1 MRKIFDLH
9 GIVSLEGLEF
19 VKKGLAAIDDKLKST
34 SQQLEETGRQFQKI
48 GKGMT
53 TAFTAPIVAVG
64 VAATKFAGD
73 FEKAMTTSLS
83 IMGDV
88 SDGMKKE
95 MAETAK
101 TVAKETG
108 LSASELAKS
117 YYYLASAGFNAAQ
130 SMSALPKVAKFAI
143 AGQFD
148 LQRATDLLTD
158 AQSALG
164 LTTKDVAQNEANM
177 VHVSDV
183 LVKANTLANASVEQF
198 SESLTNRAA
207 AALRILGKDVEEGV
221 AVLAAYADQG
231 TKGAEAGT
239 QLGIVLR
246 DLQRASIKSR
256 SNFDELG
263 ISVYDS
269 NGKMNNMA
277 DIIGDIEKALSGM
290 SDEQKRATITALGF
304 NDKSVASLLTL
315 IGTSDKIREYEK
327 NLRSAGNTTEDVSK
341 KQLDNFNDKLKTMVE
356 RLKVSAISLG
366 QEIIP
371 IIETKVIPTFNKIIS
386 TIEKQIEKFGSLSD
400 SHKTLIITIAAITAS
415 IGPFIFAMGGVL
427 KILASLRTTVLLLNS
442 AFLANPIGLVTV
454 AVIGLTAAFV
464 ALNSQVRKTKDLA
477 SDIADQNKNK
487 TVAALEELLH
497 YYDMIKDADKRA
509 ISQEVWDEAQKGIK
523 AAKTTLADLGVE
535 FSGNFAKDVEIAKGK
550 LNELKGVAEKGI
562 TFESKVINTE
572 SHKTNKNTSDLTDKE
587 KAKKAIFEQKEQ
599 DKLNKLVSKEMEK
612 RRKIRQKNTDKV
624 IKYEKNEAE
633 RVAKIRKEN
642 TDKVLAWEKEM
653 EKANAEEIA
662 QNKANI
668 FQSSISAFEGLSNV
682 MSMYYDLQ
690 SKKIDNTY
698 DKEHKRIEQLNVSD
712 KRRDELL
719 QQLDDKTEKKR
730 SALRRKAAIAEKVQG
745 VLAIGVN
752 TAVAIMHAWATL
764 PKIAAAIFTGVLSG
778 IGAAQSALITAMPV
792 PAAEGAFIKSRP
804 GGTIVQA
811 GEGRENEVVFPL
823 KTGVKEMVNALI
835 QSISSMPFGSV
846 NNVGSSVA
854 TVNHWHIGTL
864 VADDRGCKEL
874 ERRMSPYSVMDA
886 DRKGARV

>member
-9 GIVSLEGLEF
+9 GVVSLEGLDF
-19 VKKGLAAIDDKLKST
+19 IKKGLAAIDDKLKST
-34 SQQLEETGRQFQKI
+34 SQQLEKTGRQFQKI

-83 IMGDV
+83 IMGNV

-246 DLQRASIKSR
+246 DLQRASLKSR
-256 SNFDELG
+256 SKFDELG

-341 KQLDNFNDKLKTMVE
+341 KQLDNFNDKLKIMVE

-386 TIEKQIEKFGSLSD
+386 TIEKQIEKFGSLSG
-400 SHKTLIITIAAITAS
+400 SQKTLVVTIAAIVAS
-415 IGPFIFAMGGVL
+415 IGPFIFAMGGAL

-477 SDIADQNKNK
+477 NDIAEQNKNK

-550 LNELKGVAEKGI
+550 LNELKGVAEEGI
-562 TFESKVINTE
+562 VFESTVINTE
-572 SHKTNKNTSDLTDKE
+572 SNKTNKNTSDLTDKE
-587 KAKKAIFEQKEQ
+587 IAKAAIFEQKKQ

-612 RRKIRQKNTDKV
+612 RRKIRQENTDKV

-633 RVAKIRKEN
+633 RVANIRQEN
-642 TDKVLAWEKEM
+642 TDKVLAWEKKM

-745 VLAIGVN
+745 VLAVGVN

-874 ERRMSPYSVMDA
+874 ERRMSPYRVMDA

>member
-9 GIVSLEGLEF
+9 GVVSLEGLDF
-19 VKKGLAAIDDKLKST
+19 IKKGLAAIDDKLKST
-34 SQQLEETGRQFQKI
+34 SKQLEKTGRQFQKI

-83 IMGDV
+83 IMGNV

-246 DLQRASIKSR
+246 DLQRASLKSR
-256 SNFDELG
+256 SKFDELG

-341 KQLDNFNDKLKTMVE
+341 KQLDNFNDKLKIMVE

-386 TIEKQIEKFGSLSD
+386 TIEKQIEKFGSLSG
-400 SHKTLIITIAAITAS
+400 SQKTLVVTIAAIVAS
-415 IGPFIFAMGGVL
+415 IGPFIFAMGGAL

-477 SDIADQNKNK
+477 NDIAEQNKNK

-633 RVAKIRKEN
+633 RVANIRQEN
-642 TDKVLAWEKEM
+642 TDKVLAWEKKM

-745 VLAIGVN
+745 VLAVGVN

-874 ERRMSPYSVMDA
+874 ERRMSPYRVMDA

>member
-9 GIVSLEGLEF
+9 GVVSLEGLDF
-19 VKKGLAAIDDKLKST
+19 IKKGLAAIDDKLKST
-34 SQQLEETGRQFQKI
+34 SQQLDKTGRQFQKI

-64 VAATKFAGD
+64 IAATKFAGD

-83 IMGDV
+83 IMGNV

-108 LSASELAKS
+108 LSVSELAKS

-221 AVLAAYADQG
+221 AVLAAFADQG

-246 DLQRASIKSR
+246 DLQRASLKSR
-256 SNFDELG
+256 SKFDELG

-341 KQLDNFNDKLKTMVE
+341 KQLDNFNDKLKIMVE

-386 TIEKQIEKFGSLSD
+386 TIEKQIEKFGSLSG
-400 SHKTLIITIAAITAS
+400 SQKTLVVTIAAIVAS

-562 TFESKVINTE
+562 VFESTVINTE
-572 SHKTNKNTSDLTDKE
+572 SNKTNKNTSDLTDKE
-587 KAKKAIFEQKEQ
+587 IAKAAIFEQKKQ

-612 RRKIRQKNTDKV
+612 RRKIRQENTDKV

-633 RVAKIRKEN
+633 RVANIRQEN
-642 TDKVLAWEKEM
+642 TDKVLAWEKKM

-745 VLAIGVN
+745 VLAVGVN

>member
-1 MRKIFDLH
+1 VRKIFDLH
-9 GIVSLEGLEF
+9 GVVSLEGLEF
-19 VKKGLAAIDDKLKST
+19 VKKGLSAIDDKLKST
-34 SQQLEETGRQFQKI
+34 SRQLEKTGRQFQKI

-83 IMGDV
+83 IMGNV

-117 YYYLASAGFNAAQ
+117 YYYLASAGLNAAQ

-246 DLQRASIKSR
+246 DLQRASIENR
-256 SNFDELG
+256 SKFDEMG
-263 ISVYDS
+263 VAVYDS
-269 NGKMNNMA
+269 SGKMNNMA

-341 KQLDNFNDKLKTMVE
+341 KQLDNFNDKLKIMVG

-386 TIEKQIEKFGSLSD
+386 TIEKQIEKFGSLSG
-400 SHKTLIITIAAITAS
+400 SQKTLVVTIAAIVAS
-415 IGPFIFAMGGVL
+415 IGPFIFAMGGAL

-477 SDIADQNKNK
+477 SDIAEQNKNK

-497 YYDMIKDADKRA
+497 YYDMIKDANKRA

-550 LNELKGVAEKGI
+550 LNELKGVAEKEI
-562 TFESKVINTE
+562 KP
-572 SHKTNKNTSDLTDKE
+572 
-587 KAKKAIFEQKEQ
+587 KAIDTIVVKKKSSKDEDEEAALFEQK
-599 DKLNKLVSKEMEK
+599 KKNRLNDIASIEK
-612 RRKIRQKNTDKV
+612 IMKIRQENTDKV
-624 IKYEKNEAE
+624 IEYEKNEAE
-633 RVAKIRKEN
+633 RVANIRQEN
-642 TDKVLAWEKEM
+642 TEKVLAWEKEI

-662 QNKANI
+662 QNKSNI
-668 FQSSISAFEGLSNV
+668 FQESMSAFEGLSNV
-682 MSMYYDLQ
+682 MSMYYDLRER
-690 SKKIDNTY
+690 KIDQVY

-730 SALRRKAAIAEKVQG
+730 SALRRKAAIAEKVHG
-745 VLAIGVN
+745 VLAVGVN

-874 ERRMSPYSVMDA
+874 ERRMSPYRVMDA